1 MEAHEGLL
9 DQRVKL
15 LNVFDTGSEGLW
27 LMRMN
32 GRIRYYNDDFYH
44 QFDIVQEDADV
55 EDWIRLIH
63 PLDIET
69 FRTQMHHHAMAKEE
83 RVVSEYRVQNRQ
95 GQYLWIEASGVMMV
109 DEEGAFMVGC
119 HRNISDRKLM
129 QDYLYQ
135 TAYFDPVSGLMNR
148 NKLRVDLLE
157 ERVDLEGQIL
167 QLAIQRSHLYSRQYG
182 QSVEDEFVSAIH
194 AFMLKQNLESYTF
207 YRLKSGVYAVLMSMN
222 MSVNALRALAMK
234 MRVFFADFGS
244 SSKIFVGDEL
254 AIGGVFICQTTSA
267 EKTLEILDKTCDY
280 AGRQCAGRVA
290 IYHGEVQ
297 QHIERFFTIQES
309 LKSAIESQQ
318 ISIALQPIC
327 LAGSMRTVSYEAL
340 ARWTHPDIGSV
351 TPDEFIPL
359 AEEQGLIH
367 ALGLSVLE
375 QACQFLSM
383 SDRQGQPAIKVNV
396 NVSALQI
403 MRHDFAKK
411 AMQVLRRQGLP
422 AERITLEITE
432 SVLLDADE
440 SIVKKLY
447 RLRALGFQLSLDDF
461 GSGYSSVYGLFN
473 LPFNQIKIDKLIIS
487 EAQHNRSCQAFIR
500 FLTDLGEVNGIDIVA
515 EGLEHQHQ
523 IDQCATLNVSHLQ
536 GFAIEHP
543 AAITQWQARFACD
556 QLSK

>member
-234 MRVFFADFGS
+234 MRVFCRLWF
-244 SSKIFVGDEL
+244 
-254 AIGGVFICQTTSA
+254 
-267 EKTLEILDKTCDY
+267 
-280 AGRQCAGRVA
+280 
-290 IYHGEVQ
+290 VQ
-297 QHIERFFTIQES
+297 QD
-309 LKSAIESQQ
+309 
-318 ISIALQPIC
+318 IC
-327 LAGSMRTVSYEAL
+327 WR
-340 ARWTHPDIGSV
+340 
-351 TPDEFIPL
+351 
-359 AEEQGLIH
+359 
-367 ALGLSVLE
+367 
-375 QACQFLSM
+375 
-383 SDRQGQPAIKVNV
+383 
-396 NVSALQI
+396 
-403 MRHDFAKK
+403 
-411 AMQVLRRQGLP
+411 
-422 AERITLEITE
+422 
-432 SVLLDADE
+432 
-440 SIVKKLY
+440 
-447 RLRALGFQLSLDDF
+447 
-461 GSGYSSVYGLFN
+461 
-473 LPFNQIKIDKLIIS
+473 
-487 EAQHNRSCQAFIR
+487 
-500 FLTDLGEVNGIDIVA
+500 
-515 EGLEHQHQ
+515 
-523 IDQCATLNVSHLQ
+523 
-536 GFAIEHP
+536 
-543 AAITQWQARFACD
+543 
-556 QLSK
+556 